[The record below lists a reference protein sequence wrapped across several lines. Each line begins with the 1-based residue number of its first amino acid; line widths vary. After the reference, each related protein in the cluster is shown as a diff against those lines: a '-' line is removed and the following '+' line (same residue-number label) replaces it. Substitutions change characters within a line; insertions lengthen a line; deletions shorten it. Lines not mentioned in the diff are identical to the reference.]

1 MDKGNNTL
9 IIEGRDFLY
18 KSERYDVNDFFT
30 KEFYHFCNNVVEQYS
45 INEITENVIY
55 INYIQPVLA
64 ICYFLE
70 SNHIISICA
79 DKAEYLSWMQAA
91 DAANICGI
99 KIKNK
104 YYIRRSIKSSVN
116 KALLWVTRMHLMW
129 IQKRIKE
136 VPRILDFSKN
146 ICVIRTTAAKKKIL
160 PGQDKEM
167 FYEERIGTGTV
178 YSMFPY
184 KERKKSLKEAYY
196 EAIGIY
202 NRTKEK
208 LQSKKLYG
216 VSQLASEFY
225 SKRLV
230 HTCFYGRMVRRLLNF
245 PWEGDYITGNNLD
258 AYALMEEK
266 EAHNAGMKV
275 ICFPH
280 GLEYGFKMPHC
291 FIGDIFYTTSQSA
304 ADFLNDLYKSNSFVF
319 CNEVALKMFDRNVQ
333 ILEKRRKK
341 HIVYFSE
348 PREPE
353 VNLKIIRQ
361 LLEYM
366 KPKGLSL
373 YIKHHPKDNLK
384 DYEEFTGKLIE
395 LDDLSK
401 VLQGNICIARK
412 STVLLEALYNGSLSA
427 AIITNTKDDAVFS
440 SFPSLQDERIRKF
453 DTVQEL
459 SMWILDEYEKD

>member
-1 MDKGNNTL
+1 MDKDNATL
-9 IIEGRDFLY
+9 IIEDRDFLY

-30 KEFYHFCNNVVEQYS
+30 KEFYHFCNNVVAQYS

-64 ICYFLE
+64 ICYFIE
-70 SNHIISICA
+70 TNHIASINA
-79 DKAEYLSWMQAA
+79 DKAEYLSWMQVA

-99 KIKNK
+99 EIKNK
-104 YYIRRSIKSSVN
+104 YYIRRSIKSTIN
-116 KALLWVTRMHLMW
+116 KVLLWLTKIHLMW
-129 IQKRIKE
+129 IQKKVKE
-136 VPRILDFSKN
+136 VPRTLDFSKD

-160 PGQDKEM
+160 PGEDKEM
-167 FYEERIGTGTV
+167 FYEESIGSGTV
-178 YSMFPY
+178 FSIFSC
-184 KERKKSLKEAYY
+184 KERKKGLKEAYN
-196 EAIGIY
+196 EAIEIY
-202 NRTKEK
+202 DRMKHK
-208 LQSKKLYG
+208 LRSKKLYG
-216 VSQLASEFY
+216 VSELATEFY

-230 HTCFYGRMVRRLLNF
+230 HTCFYGQMVRRLLNF
-245 PWEGDYITGNNLD
+245 PWEGNYITGNNLD
-258 AYALMEEK
+258 AYAIIEEK

-275 ICFPH
+275 ICIPH

-291 FIGDIFYTTSQSA
+291 FIGDIFYTTSKFA

-319 CNEVALKMFDRNVQ
+319 CNKVTRKMFNINEPTPEERC
-333 ILEKRRKK
+333 EKR
-341 HIVYFSE
+341 IVYFSE

-366 KPKGLSL
+366 KPKGLTL

-384 DYEEFTGKLIE
+384 DYEEFEGKVIE
-395 LDDLSK
+395 LEDLSK
-401 VLQGNICIARK
+401 ALQRNICIARK

-427 AIITNTKDDAVFS
+427 AIITNTKDDSVFS

-453 DTVQEL
+453 NTVEDL
-459 SMWILDEYEKD
+459 SMWIIAEYKN